1 MKIRIRVFG
10 ELLDILAKDSV
21 IELNDNEPIT
31 GLVTKLDETTKSFK
45 SRVLHDSTLKI
56 LINGRNIHTLKGFE
70 TSLNDED
77 VVTFIPLV
85 VGG

>member
-10 ELLDILAKDSV
+10 ELLDVLARDSLF
-21 IELNDNEPIT
+21 ELNDNESII
-31 GLVTKLDETTKSFK
+31 GLVAKLDEKARSFK
-45 SRVLHDSTLKI
+45 SQILNDSTLKI
-56 LINGRNIHTLKGFE
+56 LINGRNIHALNGFE
-70 TSLNDED
+70 TSLKDED